1 MTKGLPAVLNNYISY
16 IQEEITIMAIIKNV
30 ELWYAKL
37 DPKRPNSTFNK
48 ENPTWELQI
57 RTRSKAQAKEW
68 KEMNINVKPEE
79 DDDGVYYKTNLKKK
93 SMKRDGEPQNPV
105 KVVSGTLDAIDPKII
120 GNGSI
125 GNVRIFQ
132 YDYEVGSRKGVASM
146 LMDVQITTLNEFR
159 PKPRED
165 DFEMV
170 EMKVNKIADNQDVDD
185 EIPFNGDD
193 DIDF

>member
-1 MTKGLPAVLNNYISY
+1 
-16 IQEEITIMAIIKNV
+16 MAIIKNV